1 MTDSASTWDL
11 DKFNKLGISYKK
23 TPDDLKFFSEIIEN
37 KLKDNPN
44 FGNVSLLG
52 DTFVTFT
59 NEYWKS
65 STDLN
70 TAGPGEIDIIFSLVN
85 TVEDLDKDLSK
96 LRYQYDRSISRFLP
110 GETVL
115 RKKTLEG
122 FASAFHRWMINLKEF
137 FYCHH
142 KAVMRWTNVREEIF
156 THLFTAFAR
165 ISFFNPESGHMYNR
179 KRKIDGC
186 DVSGLP
192 DLRFETY
199 SSSADYNPELVLVSE
214 VKQDKA
220 FKGEFDTTSF
230 SCDNITPNCLAQ
242 HGIELLLELKES
254 LFTPNVFGC
263 LCIGTK
269 VIVTYLKMTIEQ
281 AAKIEKRKLGRDK
294 ATIHYSRPY
303 DYMDVLD
310 REDLMKLFFK
320 FGFMQSEFLENIF
333 KEAGI

>member
-96 LRYQYDRSISRFLP
+96 LRYQYDQSISRFLP
-110 GETVL
+110 RETVL

-122 FASAFHRWMINLKEF
+122 FARYIAFHFPGINLL
-137 FYCHH
+137 
-142 KAVMRWTNVREEIF
+142 VVRKC
-156 THLFTAFAR
+156 
-165 ISFFNPESGHMYNR
+165 NG
-179 KRKIDGC
+179 
-186 DVSGLP
+186 
-192 DLRFETY
+192 
-199 SSSADYNPELVLVSE
+199 
-214 VKQDKA
+214 
-220 FKGEFDTTSF
+220 
-230 SCDNITPNCLAQ
+230 
-242 HGIELLLELKES
+242 
-254 LFTPNVFGC
+254 
-263 LCIGTK
+263 
-269 VIVTYLKMTIEQ
+269 
-281 AAKIEKRKLGRDK
+281 
-294 ATIHYSRPY
+294 
-303 DYMDVLD
+303 
-310 REDLMKLFFK
+310 
-320 FGFMQSEFLENIF
+320 
-333 KEAGI
+333 